1 MFFFYISREK
11 MLKIDSFGVHYEII
25 LYGATSCV
33 QIGKH
38 YVCNKVYRITTN
50 L

>member
-1 MFFFYISREK
+1 MFFFTFQKEK

-33 QIGKH
+33 PIGKH
-38 YVCNKVYRITTN
+38 YV
-50 L
+50 